1 MSKKWVKMGM
11 MKIGAIITE
20 SINNMWP
27 MLTIFLVVIATVR
40 IAALKTNNER
50 LVFYKEFG
58 NLLFI
63 IYIFLL
69 YELLTRTE
77 LNSVSGYNLVPFT
90 EIFRY
95 KIGSEQF
102 YFNVIG
108 NIAIFIPFGYFISS
122 YIKPKRI
129 LSILIVSLV
138 SSATVEFV
146 QLCIGRSFDVDDILL
161 NAVGAIIGFLIYV
174 ALNAI
179 KKYLPG
185 FLDNELVYN
194 IISIIILIIMVLYL
208 LGCMGVVLR

>member
-1 MSKKWVKMGM
+1 MISKIVE
-11 MKIGAIITE
+11 IIEE
-20 SINNMWP
+20 SVDKMWP
-27 MLTIFLVVIATVR
+27 MLTIFLVIIATVR
-40 IAALKTNNER
+40 IAAIKSSNER

-58 NLLFI
+58 SLVFI
-63 IYIFLL
+63 IYVFLL

-95 KIGSEQF
+95 KIGSDLF
-102 YFNVIG
+102 YFNVVG
-108 NIAIFIPFGYFISS
+108 NIALFIPFGYFIST

-129 LSILIVSLV
+129 LPILIVSV
-138 SSATVEFV
+138 ISSTTVEFV

-161 NAVGAIIGFLIYV
+161 NAIGAIIGFLIYV

-185 FLDNELVYN
+185 IFENDLFYN
-194 IISIIILIIMVLYL
+194 IICFIIMILMIVFL
-208 LGCMGVVLR
+208 LNRMGVQIIA